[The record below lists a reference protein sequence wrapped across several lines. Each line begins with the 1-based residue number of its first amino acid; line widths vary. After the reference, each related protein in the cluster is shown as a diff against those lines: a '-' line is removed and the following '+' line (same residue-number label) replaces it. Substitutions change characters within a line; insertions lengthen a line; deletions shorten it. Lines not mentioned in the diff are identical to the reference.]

1 MNRRIFWSACTLA
14 AGFGVAHQPAGAT
27 EPVSWNGFYSLANR
41 PALTPDT
48 PNVPDTRSGPTTQMD
63 CIAAILAAQSRH
75 QIPNNLLLAI
85 GVQEAGRQVD
95 GAITIW
101 PWTGNYHGNGA
112 FFRSKVALENWVRG
126 KQAQGISSIDVG
138 CMQVNQKW
146 HAQEFASLEQATDPM
161 ANADYAARFLRK
173 LYRETGDWWE
183 AAGRYHS
190 SSPKFKEIYLTKL
203 TRNQKVADAMMANGI
218 VTVAGDPR
226 TTSAPAPGSN
236 RPAPIIGWSADMTGA
251 AQGRRFNQI
260 SIYSNAPLQPFL
272 PQNAENN

>member
-1 MNRRIFWSACTLA
+1 MDRRIFWM
-14 AGFGVAHQPAGAT
+14 AGAMTVGSWIMHEPADAT
-27 EPVSWNGFYSLANR
+27 EPVSWKGFYSLSSR
-41 PALTPDT
+41 PAL
-48 PNVPDTRSGPTTQMD
+48 VPDKPERPDGRNLPIAQTD
-63 CIAAILAAQSRH
+63 CVTAILTAQARYN
-75 QIPNNLLLAI
+75 IPNNLLLAI

-95 GAITIW
+95 GALTIW
-101 PWTGNYHGNGA
+101 PWTGNYHGNGT

-161 ANADYAARFLRK
+161 ANADYAARFLRG

-190 SSPKFKEIYLTKL
+190 SSPNFKEIYLTKL
-203 TRNQKVADAMMANGI
+203 IRNQQVANAMMANGI
-218 VTVAGDPR
+218 HPTANDPSKA
-226 TTSAPAPGSN
+226 SAPAPESN

-251 AQGRRFNQI
+251 IQGRRFKQI
-260 SIYSNAPLQPFL
+260 SIYSNVPLQPLL
-272 PQNAENN
+272 PQNAEDN

>member
-1 MNRRIFWSACTLA
+1 MDRKIFWIAGALA
-14 AGFGVAHQPAGAT
+14 VGSWVMYAPADAT
-27 EPVSWNGFYSLANR
+27 EPVSWKGFYSLSTR
-41 PALTPDT
+41 PAPVQDT
-48 PNVPDTRSGPTTQMD
+48 PERPERRNVPTSQSD
-63 CIAAILAAQSRH
+63 CVTAILAAQARYN
-75 QIPNNLLLAI
+75 IPNNLLLAI

-95 GAITIW
+95 GALTIW

-203 TRNQKVADAMMANGI
+203 TRNQQVANAIMANGI
-218 VTVAGDPR
+218 APTAIDPR
-226 TTSAPAPGSN
+226 KASAPAPGSS

>member
-1 MNRRIFWSACTLA
+1 MDRKIFW
-14 AGFGVAHQPAGAT
+14 FAGALAVGSWIMYEPADAT
-27 EPVSWNGFYSLANR
+27 ELVSWKGFYSLSTR
-41 PALTPDT
+41 PALAPDT
-48 PNVPDTRSGPTTQMD
+48 PEHPERQNITIAQPD

-95 GAITIW
+95 GALTIW

-146 HAQEFASLEQATDPM
+146 HAQEFASLEQATDPI
-161 ANADYAARFLRK
+161 ANADYAARFLRR

-190 SSPKFKEIYLTKL
+190 SRPKFKEIYLTKL
-203 TRNQKVADAMMANGI
+203 TRNQQVANAMMANGI
-218 VTVAGDPR
+218 ALAANDPR
-226 TTSAPAPGSN
+226 KASGPASGSG
-236 RPAPIIGWSADMTGA
+236 RPKPIIGWSADMTGA
-251 AQGRRFNQI
+251 IQGRRFNQI
-260 SIYSNAPLQPFL
+260 SIYSNVPLQPL
-272 PQNAENN
+272 LLHNAVNN